1 MRHAIVMVTTSYPRF
16 PGDTVGTFMEPIAL
30 GLAGRGHDVHV
41 VAPWHPLVA
50 RPAREQGVS
59 FHFYR
64 YTPVRALDVFGYAVA
79 LRADVSLRWRAWV
92 AAPLGLAAG
101 WRLARAVARRCGAT
115 VVHGHWVVP
124 GGVQAALAAGGRP
137 LVVSL
142 HGSDIYVAERHAM
155 VGRVARAVFRRAA
168 CVTACSEDLRRRG
181 VRLGAR
187 EALSEVVPY
196 GVDASRF
203 APSEQARAATRTALG
218 VPAEAPLVVALG
230 RFVRKKGFEHLIDA
244 MGLVSERLP
253 QVRLVLAG
261 AGDLDAELRARA
273 AARGISE
280 RVIWPGLLPH
290 GRIPA
295 LLAAADVVAVP
306 SVRDE
311 AGNVDGLPNVAM
323 EALASAAPVVATPAG
338 GLGDVVRHGETG
350 LIVPER
356 DAAALAEAIAA
367 LLADPGRRRELG
379 AAARRDVEARFGWDR
394 VAERFE
400 AIYDTAVA
408 RQGRTP

>member
-1 MRHAIVMVTTSYPRF
+1 MHHAIVMVTTSYPRF
-16 PGDTVGTFMEPIAL
+16 PGDTVGTFMEPIAR
-30 GLAGRGHDVHV
+30 GVAGRGHDVHV

-50 RPAREQGVS
+50 RPAREHGVT

-64 YTPVRALDVFGYAVA
+64 YAPVRALDVFGYAVA

-101 WRLARAVARRCGAT
+101 WRLARAVARRWGAT

-142 HGSDIYVAERHAM
+142 HGSDVYVAERHPL
-155 VGRVARAVFRRAA
+155 VGRVARAVFRRA
-168 CVTACSEDLRRRG
+168 VRITACSEDLRSRA

-187 EALSEVVPY
+187 EAITEVVPY
-196 GVDASRF
+196 GVDAARF
-203 APSEQARAATRTALG
+203 APSAQARAATRAAFG
-218 VPAEAPLVVALG
+218 VPADAPLVVALG

-244 MGLVSERLP
+244 MALVSERVP
-253 QVRLVLAG
+253 EARLVLAG

-273 AARGISE
+273 AARGLCE

-290 GRIPA
+290 DRVPA
-295 LLAAADVVAVP
+295 LLSAADVVAVP

-323 EALASAAPVVATPAG
+323 EALASAAPVVATTAG

-356 DAAALAEAIAA
+356 DPTELAQALSA
-367 LLADPGRRRELG
+367 LLSNPDRRRALG
-379 AAARRDVEARFGWDR
+379 AAARRDVERRFGWDR
-394 VAERFE
+394 VAERLE
-400 AIYDTAVA
+400 AIYDAAVEA
-408 RQGRTP
+408 GRPRA

>member
-1 MRHAIVMVTTSYPRF
+1 MRHVVVMVTTSYPRF
-16 PGDTVGTFMEPIAL
+16 PGDTVGTFMEPIAR
-30 GLAGRGHDVHV
+30 GVAGRGHDVHV

-50 RPAREQGVS
+50 RPAREHGVS

-64 YTPVRALDVFGYAVA
+64 YAPIRALDVFGYAVA
-79 LRADVSLRWRAWV
+79 LRADVALRWRAWA

-101 WRLARAVARRCGAT
+101 WRLARAVAQRSGAT
-115 VVHGHWVVP
+115 VVHGHWVIP

-142 HGSDIYVAERHAM
+142 HGSDVYLAERHRL
-155 VGRVARAVFRRAA
+155 VGRAARAVLRRADR
-168 CVTACSEDLRRRG
+168 VTACSADLRQRAL
-181 VRLGAR
+181 RLGAR
-187 EALSEVVPY
+187 EADSEVVPY
-196 GVDASRF
+196 GVDAARF
-203 APSEQARAATRTALG
+203 GPSTRAREETRAALG
-218 VPAEAPLVVALG
+218 APADAPLVVAIG

-244 MGLVSERLP
+244 MALVSRRLP
-253 QVRLVLAG
+253 EARLVLAG
-261 AGDLDAELRARA
+261 GGDLDVELRARA
-273 AARGISE
+273 AARGIAD

-290 GRIPA
+290 DRVPA

-323 EALASAAPVVATPAG
+323 EALASAAAVVATAAG
-338 GLGDVVRHGETG
+338 GLGEVLRNGETG

-356 DAAALAEAIAA
+356 DPAALAEALGA
-367 LLADPGRRRELG
+367 LLADPARRRALG

-400 AIYDTAVA
+400 AIYDAAAA
-408 RQGRTP
+408 RRRPAP